1 MDKTLA
7 WLWLADAV
15 GSACQ
20 NARDLLALYPDPE
33 ALYEALCAGRE
44 APPYFLSDHAVA
56 QLCDTTPF
64 DYEERLDHCLLT
76 GVEIITP
83 DDAAYP
89 DRLRDLPDMPLV
101 LYVTGEPACLNGH
114 RYVGMVGTRRPS
126 AYGRQAAFDL
136 SLEMAK
142 QGAVIVSG
150 LADGLDSEGHRAAV
164 EAGTPTVAFLGTA
177 IDTTYPAANV
187 KLRQRIE
194 KGGGTVCSEYPP
206 GYQGKQKGTFL
217 ARNRLIAGLSE
228 VLCVAEARIRSG
240 TLNTVSHAESL
251 GRPVLAVDDDPAK
264 LHQTIHGVPVK
275 GTLEQIPELCKRYG
289 IHTILVAIPTL
300 RGSRLNHVIDLC
312 VSTHCAVQLL
322 SDPQLVG
329 SGAPQQGAFRE
340 LNPADFLS
348 RDEVTL
354 DMEKISGYLTGKTV
368 LVTGGGGSI
377 GSELC
382 RQVMRFHP
390 GKLLIFDIY
399 ENCAYELQMEL
410 QQKYGRDIPVT
421 VLIGSI
427 RDKKR
432 LDEVFETYHPT
443 VVFHAA
449 AHKHVPLM
457 EVSPAEA
464 VKNNVLGTKNLLVSA
479 SEHGVERFVQLST
492 DKAVNPT
499 SVMGCTKRIC
509 EMLIQTFAGNTDMK
523 CVAVRFGNVLGSHGS
538 VIPLFEAQ
546 IKKGG
551 PVTLTDENIERYFMT
566 IPEAA
571 QLVLQ
576 AGALAES
583 GNIYVLDMGEPVKIM
598 DLAKQLIRFYGY
610 EPGVNMEIK
619 VVGLRPGEKLYEEL
633 MMDEEQDKMRR
644 TQHNKIFVAS
654 PRTIDLAQFYEQ
666 LQALEAAAA
675 HNDEGVVKQLAAMIP
690 TFTPTR
696 ENLKL

>member
-101 LYVTGEPACLNGH
+101 LYVTGKSACLNGH
-114 RYVGMVGTRRPS
+114 RYVGVVGTRRPS

-194 KGGGTVCSEYPP
+194 KGGGAVCSEYPP

-251 GRPVLAVDDDPAK
+251 GTNELLRSGRAGVLCQAADVLACMGVESESAAPEQSAFAVEQTSPDAQAVYAALGPTPKGVD
-264 LHQTIHGVPVK
+264 
-275 GTLEQIPELCKRYG
+275 EL
-289 IHTILVAIPTL
+289 
-300 RGSRLNHVIDLC
+300 
-312 VSTHCAVQLL
+312 
-322 SDPQLVG
+322 
-329 SGAPQQGAFRE
+329 
-340 LNPADFLS
+340 
-348 RDEVTL
+348 
-354 DMEKISGYLTGKTV
+354 
-368 LVTGGGGSI
+368 
-377 GSELC
+377 
-382 RQVMRFHP
+382 
-390 GKLLIFDIY
+390 
-399 ENCAYELQMEL
+399 
-410 QQKYGRDIPVT
+410 
-421 VLIGSI
+421 
-427 RDKKR
+427 
-432 LDEVFETYHPT
+432 
-443 VVFHAA
+443 AA
-449 AHKHVPLM
+449 ATGL
-457 EVSPAEA
+457 
-464 VKNNVLGTKNLLVSA
+464 SA
-479 SEHGVERFVQLST
+479 SRV
-492 DKAVNPT
+492 
-499 SVMGCTKRIC
+499 
-509 EMLIQTFAGNTDMK
+509 
-523 CVAVRFGNVLGSHGS
+523 
-538 VIPLFEAQ
+538 
-546 IKKGG
+546 
-551 PVTLTDENIERYFMT
+551 
-566 IPEAA
+566 
-571 QLVLQ
+571 
-576 AGALAES
+576 
-583 GNIYVLDMGEPVKIM
+583 
-598 DLAKQLIRFYGY
+598 
-610 EPGVNMEIK
+610 
-619 VVGLRPGEKLYEEL
+619 
-633 MMDEEQDKMRR
+633 
-644 TQHNKIFVAS
+644 
-654 PRTIDLAQFYEQ
+654 
-666 LQALEAAAA
+666 
-675 HNDEGVVKQLAAMIP
+675 LAACTELELYGGAQSQP
-690 TFTPTR
+690 GR
-696 ENLKL
+696 RYVAL